1 MPKRFFKLSQAWL
14 VWGLAAAFYFSDYL
28 ARVAPGVMHRELQA
42 DFGINEVGFT
52 TLTAFF
58 YIPYVAMQ
66 IPVGLTVDRIKI
78 RYLLTSMSLI
88 TAIGCCL
95 FASSNGLFWASIAR
109 LLIGFSAAFAFIS
122 ALRLA
127 TSWFPPEKLGLLAG
141 LTQALGML
149 GASAGQAPLSF
160 LVTAV
165 GWRNSM
171 IIVSCLFVVLSGL
184 LFRFIQDNP
193 VNMKASHITKQ
204 IGTHAL
210 SVLHSLTKILS
221 NRQIWLNALYAGFLY
236 APTTV
241 IGESMGPAYLAYGRG
256 LNVHCAAF
264 AVGLIFIGWVLGGPF
279 FGHLSD
285 RMGKRKPLMWF
296 SGICGLILTAI
307 FVYFPLLS
315 PTMICVIFFLYGITN
330 SGVALAYAMS
340 TELSNRLV
348 MGTAIAFTN
357 MMSIFVG
364 ASLQPLV
371 GLLVDHHAG
380 TRGYHVDLL
389 RLSDFQA
396 GLWLLPIFSLIACL
410 VLFAIKETHCKRID
424 THND

>member
-1 MPKRFFKLSQAWL
+1 MPKKFFKLSQAWF
-14 VWGLAAAFYFSDYL
+14 VWGLAATFYFSDYL
-28 ARVAPGVMHRELQA
+28 ARVSPGVMHRELQA

-58 YIPYVAMQ
+58 YIPYIIMQ

-78 RYLLTSMSLI
+78 RYLLTSRSLI
-88 TAIGCCL
+88 TAVGCCVCAMSHGL
-95 FASSNGLFWASIAR
+95 YMASFAR
-109 LLIGFSAAFAFIS
+109 VLIGFSAAFAFIS

-165 GWRNSM
+165 GWRESM
-171 IIVSCLFVVLSGL
+171 VIVSGIFIILAVL

-193 VNMKASHITKQ
+193 VSTVVTQKLKQ
-204 IGTHAL
+204 AAETSL
-210 SVLHSLTKILS
+210 SVWASLRRVLS
-221 NRQIWLNALYAGFLY
+221 NRQTWLNALYAGFLY

-256 LNVHCAAF
+256 LTVHCAAF
-264 AVGLIFIGWVLGGPF
+264 AVGLIFIGWVIGGPI

-285 RMGKRKPLMWF
+285 KIGKRKPLMML
-296 SGICGLILTAI
+296 SGICGVIFTSA
-307 FVYFPLLS
+307 FVYFPFLS
-315 PTMICVIFFLYGITN
+315 PFMVCVIFFLYGVTN
-330 SGVALAYAMS
+330 NGVALAYAMS
-340 TELSNRLV
+340 TELSQRV
-348 MGTAIAFTN
+348 VIGTAIAFTN

-364 ASLQPLV
+364 AGVQPLV
-371 GLLVDHHAG
+371 GFLVDRHAG

-389 RLSDFQA
+389 RLTDFQA
-396 GLWLLPIFSLIACL
+396 GLWLLPIFSVIACL
-410 VLFAIKETHCKRID
+410 LVLTIKETHCKRIEA
-424 THND
+424 